1 VWSQT
6 FGGAERIDGDATTG
20 SNTTTDRMISE
31 MVGAEYRISRDTA
44 FGFGFGGGTEN
55 FSVAN
60 GLGSGHYDFGEV
72 GAYGTQ
78 KFNSYYV
85 TGGVV
90 VGGGDVK
97 TSRTDPLGAGLQ
109 ASYNAT
115 TLAGRI
121 EFGDQIA
128 TPYGLFAPYG
138 ALKGTVV
145 SLPSY
150 SEDPASVFALN
161 YASQTMSD
169 GATELGFRISNTF
182 VQSDSNLTLGG
193 QFAWAHDFDPKQSA
207 NVSFASLPS
216 SNFTVYGAA
225 AAADSALASLSA
237 KAAFNNGFAVEARVE
252 GQFASN
258 LQSIGGRATIS
269 YRW

>member
-1 VWSQT
+1 
-6 FGGAERIDGDATTG
+6 
-20 SNTTTDRMISE
+20 M
-31 MVGAEYRISRDTA
+31 
-44 FGFGFGGGTEN
+44 
-55 FSVAN
+55 
-60 GLGSGHYDFGEV
+60 
-72 GAYGTQ
+72 YGTQ

-85 TGGVV
+85 TGEIVG
-90 VGGGDVK
+90 GGGDVK

-150 SEDPASVFALN
+150 SENPASVFALN
-161 YASQTMSD
+161 YASQTVSD

-207 NVSFASLPS
+207 NVDCL
-216 SNFTVYGAA
+216 AA
-225 AAADSALASLSA
+225 VVELHGVRRGGGGGLGVGEFDA
-237 KAAFNNGFAVEARVE
+237 KAAYNNGFAVEARVE